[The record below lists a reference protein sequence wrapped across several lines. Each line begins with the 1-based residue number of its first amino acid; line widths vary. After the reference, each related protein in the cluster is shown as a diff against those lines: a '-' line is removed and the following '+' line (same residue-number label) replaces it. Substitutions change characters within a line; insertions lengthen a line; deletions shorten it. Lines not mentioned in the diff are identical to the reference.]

1 MSFDWS
7 QFSQKIKIKAP
18 VADLYKGW
26 ATRKGIESWFLRTG
40 EFSHSDG
47 TVLGDDEFITVGDT
61 YRWHWHGYPDSVVE
75 RGEILEAN
83 SKDHLKF
90 VFGEAGIVSVDL
102 NDLGDGVTEMTIT
115 QTNIPTDENGKQ
127 NYHVGCSSGWTFYRC
142 NMKSIFE
149 GGIDIRNKGND
160 NDMNDYA

>member
-18 VADLYKGW
+18 VVDLYKGW
-26 ATRKGIESWFLRTG
+26 ATRTGIDSWFLRTG
-40 EFSHSDG
+40 EFSHPDG

-83 SKDHLKF
+83 GKDRL
-90 VFGEAGIVSVDL
+90 
-102 NDLGDGVTEMTIT
+102 
-115 QTNIPTDENGKQ
+115 
-127 NYHVGCSSGWTFYRC
+127 
-142 NMKSIFE
+142 
-149 GGIDIRNKGND
+149 
-160 NDMNDYA
+160 